1 MISRLKAGVG
11 WAARTYPG
19 RLIQAYGGSQAGNYA
34 SGLAFTAFISMFPL
48 ILGMLAILGIATQSP
63 HARSSFLN
71 GVLTFF
77 PVDARSTLIG
87 TLDTVREHSGLFGA
101 IGIVGLLWSGSSLFV
116 SMEFALGRM
125 VGARQRDFVRQRAM
139 TILMTGIFGVAVVAT
154 IFVNSSLSILQ
165 GVAVLGPIAGLV
177 VWIGFMSAVYRL
189 VPNRTYR
196 LRHMWPGIL
205 LAATLMELL
214 TLLWP
219 VYTNLAHGFSTYGQT
234 FALFFLLATW
244 LYFLAQF
251 ILLGAVANR
260 MHAGRPR
267 AHGLIAAPEKAP
279 LETEATRAADQ
290 YGRGRRQAA

>member
-1 MISRLKAGVG
+1 MISRLKRGISRL
-11 WAARTYPG
+11 ARTYPG
-19 RLIQAYGGSQAGNYA
+19 RLIQAYGASQAGNYA

-63 HARSSFLN
+63 HTRSSFLN
-71 GVLTFF
+71 AVLTFF
-77 PVDARSTLIG
+77 PADARSTLIG
-87 TLDTVREHSGLFGA
+87 TLDVVRQHSGLLGI

-125 VGARQRDFVRQRAM
+125 VGARQRDFLRQRAM
-139 TILMTGIFGVAVVAT
+139 TVLMTIIFVVAIVAT
-154 IFVNSSLSILQ
+154 IFVNSALSVAN
-165 GVAVLGPIAGLV
+165 GVAVLGPIAGLF
-177 VWIGFMSAVYRL
+177 VWAGFMAAVYRL

-196 LRHMWPGIL
+196 LKEMWPGIL

-219 VYTNLAHGFSTYGQT
+219 LYTNLAHGFSTYGQT
-234 FALFFLLATW
+234 FALFFVLATW

-260 MHAGRPR
+260 MHAGQPQAR
-267 AHGLIAAPEKAP
+267 GLIPASEPSP

-290 YGRGRRQAA
+290 QGRSRRKAA

>member
-1 MISRLKAGVG
+1 MISRLKAGIG
-11 WAARTYPG
+11 RLANTYPG
-19 RLIQAYGGSQAGNYA
+19 RLIQAYGASQAGNYA
-34 SGLAFTAFISMFPL
+34 SGMAFTAFISMFPL
-48 ILGMLAILGIATQSP
+48 ILGMLAILGVATQSP
-63 HARSSFLN
+63 DARSGFLN

-77 PVDARSTLIG
+77 PADARSTLIG
-87 TLDTVREHSGLFGA
+87 TLDTVRQHSGLL
-101 IGIVGLLWSGSSLFV
+101 GIVGVVGLLWSGSSLFV

-125 VGARQRDFVRQRAM
+125 VGARQRDFLRQRAM
-139 TILMTGIFGVAVVAT
+139 TLLMTGIFVVAVVAT
-154 IFVNSSLSILQ
+154 IFVNSSLSVLK
-165 GVAVLGPIAGLV
+165 GVAVLGPIAGLL
-177 VWIGFMSAVYRL
+177 VWMAFMAAVYRL

-196 LRHMWPGIL
+196 LRQMWPGIL

-219 VYTNLAHGFSTYGQT
+219 LYTNLAHGFSTYGQT

-260 MHAGRPR
+260 MHAGQPR
-267 AHGLIAAPEKAP
+267 AHGLIAASERAP

-290 YGRGRRQAA
+290 LGRSRRKAA